1 MAFKR
6 LAFIFLALAGLTA
19 QPAAA
24 QNHSGGG
31 PGGMPAELASRDHP
45 IPQATDFNLITA
57 VDVSD
62 SITRSDEFLQYSGLA
77 RGVVDPAFLG
87 RLAEGTERRIG
98 FVAITWSSG
107 GAVNVIV
114 PWTVIETRADAE
126 RVAAQFESAPRID
139 RSTFGRY
146 RPLTSS
152 VDRSSTGMTDIAEA
166 IQSAVQMSLTA
177 PYTARRSVINILS
190 NGVDNNGQDPS
201 TIRDQAISM
210 GITINGI
217 VFGDRD
223 DLPDYFRQR
232 VIGGPGAF
240 LMTINQPAD
249 LPKVLEKKF
258 WQDMIAALTEP
269 SAG

>member
-1 MAFKR
+1 MLSR
-6 LAFIFLALAGLTA
+6 SLIFGIFVTALLAGF
-19 QPAAA
+19 PAAA
-24 QNHSGGG
+24 QNLAGSG
-31 PGGMPAELASRDHP
+31 PSALASREHP
-45 IPQATDFNLITA
+45 RPQATDFNLITA

-62 SITRSDEFLQYSGLA
+62 SITRNDEWLQYNGLA

-87 RLAEGTERRIG
+87 RIAEGTEQRIG
-98 FVAITWSSG
+98 FIAFTWSSG
-107 GAVNVIV
+107 GEVNVIV

-139 RSTFGRY
+139 RSTYGRF
-146 RPLTSS
+146 RPLSSS
-152 VDRSSTGMTDIAEA
+152 VDRRGGGMTDIAEA
-166 IQSAVQMSLTA
+166 IQSAVQLSLTS
-177 PYTARRSVINILS
+177 PFTARRSVINVLS

-240 LMTINQPAD
+240 LMTINKPTD
-249 LPKVLEKKF
+249 LPQVLEKKF
-258 WQDMIAALTEP
+258 WQDMIAALGEA